1 MTKAPLIRRLKS
13 RGGALILSPVST
25 LVLNLD
31 SRLKQRLADLA
42 ALSRKPLP
50 DWAAEQLTRL
60 VADAQVS
67 LDSAY
72 SPEWLA
78 AFGSVTDA
86 SFEAP
91 VRALPRAVKP
101 LDAE

>member
-1 MTKAPLIRRLKS
+1 MTLIRRLKS
-13 RGGALILSPVST
+13 SDGSLILPPVGT

-42 ALSRKPLP
+42 ARSRKPLP

-60 VADAQVS
+60 VADAEVN

-72 SPEWLA
+72 SAEWLA
-78 AFGSVTDA
+78 SFGSITDP
-86 SFEAP
+86 SFDAP
-91 VRALPRAVKP
+91 VRALPPAVKP

>member
-1 MTKAPLIRRLKS
+1 M
-13 RGGALILSPVST
+13 ST

-42 ALSRKPLP
+42 ARSRKPLP

-60 VADAQVS
+60 VADADVN
-67 LDSAY
+67 LKSAY
-72 SPEWLA
+72 SAEWLA
-78 AFGSVTDA
+78 AFGSITDP
-86 SFEAP
+86 SFEVP
-91 VRALPRAVKP
+91 LRTRPRAVKP